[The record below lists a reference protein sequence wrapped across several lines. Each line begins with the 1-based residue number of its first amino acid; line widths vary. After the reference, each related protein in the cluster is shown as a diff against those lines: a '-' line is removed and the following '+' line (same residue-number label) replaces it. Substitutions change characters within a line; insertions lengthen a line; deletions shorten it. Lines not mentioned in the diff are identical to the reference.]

1 MTNFDSLRSSRSSY
15 GDQRYPSAFSNG
27 TSSGVPP
34 KGMADGYRS
43 VSVYSIDAHSQS
55 QYSRASPLPSRSA
68 PAVDVTDPVLMHLLT
83 ETAIGDS
90 AGYEILP
97 FEDVEDLKRQ
107 HKLLSARIEATKRK
121 LALETKLRDAAQS
134 LCRLPRKNGEAY
146 TNGTTT
152 NGVHHDDD
160 LDGDAD
166 AEFAESSRKCEE
178 LSQELWTYERQA
190 HDVYKRLL
198 EHTAGILQLTHRGL
212 KKRGGQNKQGV
223 DGVDRGSA
231 AFEFDERSFYK
242 TADGLDDVAPDV
254 RIPRSGDGQ
263 MIDANAAR
271 DAEQKLEELNSRLRN
286 LILQNHTD
294 AELDPLPNGADN
306 GASSG
311 FPARV
316 QAHLAYLENSLHTIE
331 LRGLHTGGA
340 GPSTQEIEEEISQV
354 NSQLSALLVQSG
366 SALSPSPPPPSPT
379 GDHLHTHLEYLRNGL
394 QDLQRR
400 VEGLQEQK
408 SILTTQIQQQRELN
422 SKSDAERD
430 AHIADLTAQLMEARK
445 ANELSEREAKAVR
458 EELSQLME
466 QLDEARQQLTLQD
479 QKREQ
484 DITAAVDA
492 ERAARQKVEDE
503 LSRLRQAA
511 QEAMDNKAQA
521 DAEISQLR
529 QAVQEAKEA
538 RTQAEKELRELEGE
552 VARAQTEL
560 TVVKAELDGAY
571 GTRAER
577 AAEAAANP
585 ALQRELEELHMK
597 NINLT
602 EELAALKAE
611 QANRRSAN
619 NDGQRVEILEK
630 ELRDTIED
638 YEVMTKASIEFEKE
652 RERYESTIDGLRDR
666 IEQLETQLSEERI
679 ALMGLRNNAG
689 RDGMMETTSMMV
701 LKNEFKKMMR
711 DTRAEN
717 MKLLKA
723 EQEERRRLEALV
735 RSLRKEQMGRS
746 SPQGSTAES

>member
-1 MTNFDSLRSSRSSY
+1 
-15 GDQRYPSAFSNG
+15 
-27 TSSGVPP
+27 
-34 KGMADGYRS
+34 
-43 VSVYSIDAHSQS
+43 
-55 QYSRASPLPSRSA
+55 
-68 PAVDVTDPVLMHLLT
+68 MHLLT

-107 HKLLSARIEATKRK
+107 HKLLTARIEATKRK

-134 LCRLPRKNGEAY
+134 LRRLPRKNGEAY
-146 TNGTTT
+146 SNGTTT
-152 NGVHHDDD
+152 NGVHHDDG

-212 KKRGGQNKQGV
+212 KKRGGQNKQDV
-223 DGVDRGSA
+223 NGVDRSA
-231 AFEFDERSFYK
+231 ATFEFDERSFYK
-242 TADGLDDVAPDV
+242 TADGLDDLAPDG
-254 RIPRSGDGQ
+254 RISGTG
-263 MIDANAAR
+263 DALSVDASAIR
-271 DAEQKLEELNSRLRN
+271 DTEQKLEELNSRLRN
-286 LILQNHTD
+286 LILQNHND
-294 AELDPLPNGADN
+294 VELDPLPNGTEND
-306 GASSG
+306 ASSG

-316 QAHLAYLENSLHTIE
+316 QVHLAYLENSLHTIE
-331 LRGLHTGGA
+331 LRGLQTGGA
-340 GPSTQEIEEEISQV
+340 GPSTQEIGEEISQV

-366 SALSPSPPPPSPT
+366 SALSPSPPPPPSPT
-379 GDHLHTHLEYLRNGL
+379 GDHLHTHLEYLRSGL
-394 QDLQRR
+394 QDLKRR

-445 ANELSEREAKAVR
+445 ANELSNREVETVR

-466 QLDEARQQLTLQD
+466 QLNEARQQLSTHD
-479 QKREQ
+479 QKREK
-484 DITAAVDA
+484 DIAAAVDA

-503 LSRLRQAA
+503 LSRLQQAA
-511 QEAMDNKAQA
+511 QEAMDGRAQA

-529 QAVQEAKEA
+529 QAVQEANEA

-597 NINLT
+597 NISLT

-679 ALMGLRNNAG
+679 ALMGLRSNAG
-689 RDGMMETTSMMV
+689 RDGMMETTSTMV

-723 EQEERRRLEALV
+723 SSDPLFLMSLYADRFHRQNKRNGDDWKRWSAVSARNRWAGRAHKEAQQDHEPCITTATIVIFFFPIIYRLFLWI
-735 RSLRKEQMGRS
+735 SLC
-746 SPQGSTAES
+746 